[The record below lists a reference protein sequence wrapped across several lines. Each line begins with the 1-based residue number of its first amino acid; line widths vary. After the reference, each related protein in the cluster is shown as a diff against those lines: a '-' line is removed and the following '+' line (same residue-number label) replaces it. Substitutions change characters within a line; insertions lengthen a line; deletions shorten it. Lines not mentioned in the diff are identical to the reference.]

1 MSLSL
6 SVGVASFDDSCAT
19 LSDLLAHC
27 DRALR
32 AAKEDGSNQVRVH
45 DPLRADSGPPA
56 DEA

>member
-6 SVGVASFDDSCAT
+6 SFGMTSFDDSRAT

-32 AAKEDGSNQVRVH
+32 AAKEDGSNQVRLH

-56 DEA
+56 DGA